1 VEGEGGAS
9 ACFDGGYIVQVRIAA
24 HLVCLPD
31 GCCGAGKIIV
41 IHAVGT
47 LILGVQRR
55 KNAVSA
61 VFFSRRTSL
70 P

>member
-1 VEGEGGAS
+1 MGGEGGAS
-9 ACFDGGYIVQVRIAA
+9 ACFDGGYIGPVRVAV
-24 HLVCLPD
+24 HLIRLPD
-31 GCCGAGKIIV
+31 GCCGVGKIIV

-55 KNAVSA
+55 KNAVGA